1 MESVSLFPGITEA
14 ETWTQ
19 DGNGWTTCYFNRTP
33 DLAAASKAH
42 GGLEDPDKV
51 GQFVFDSAG
60 EALKAAEALGQKVVL
75 PEDLTAREA
84 RLKSSKDGRLAIEID
99 REKDD
104 RARDMPGWIDKKGK
118 WVRLFD
124 VQVGGDKADE
134 LGSSQFDDLF
144 RELESASRE
153 GIGWVIL
160 KNGEWVH
167 KSTKT

>member
-1 MESVSLFPGITEA
+1 MADKELKLVGIFKTISEGKDPGSPNCFAFPMPNGAWKVYRFSPGITEA

-33 DLAAASKAH
+33 DLAVASKAH

-60 EALKAAEALGQKVVL
+60 KALKAAEALGQKIVL
-75 PEDLTAREA
+75 LEDLMDREA
-84 RLKSSKDGRLAIEID
+84 RLKSSKDGRLAVEID

-118 WVRLFD
+118 WVRHL
-124 VQVGGDKADE
+124 
-134 LGSSQFDDLF
+134 
-144 RELESASRE
+144 RCTSRRGE
-153 GIGWVIL
+153 G
-160 KNGEWVH
+160 
-167 KSTKT
+167 